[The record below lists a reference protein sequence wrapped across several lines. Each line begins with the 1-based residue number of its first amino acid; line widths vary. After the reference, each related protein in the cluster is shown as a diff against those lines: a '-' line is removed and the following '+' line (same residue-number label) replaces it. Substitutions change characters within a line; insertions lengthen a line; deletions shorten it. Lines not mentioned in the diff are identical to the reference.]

1 MQSRNVNLQRENNLK
16 ITETNLTIMMEFIL
30 LGFSD
35 IPQFHWF
42 LFGGFLVI
50 YLIILLGNGIIILIT
65 KVDATLQNPMYFFIS
80 NFSFL
85 EICYVSVTL
94 TRMLMELWTQ
104 KRNNSFFTYTIQMCF
119 FLMLESHNVSFWL

>member
-1 MQSRNVNLQRENNLK
+1 MQSRNVNPQRENNLK
-16 ITETNLTIMMEFIL
+16 ITETNLTIMMEFVL
-30 LGFSD
+30 LDFAD
-35 IPQFHWF
+35 IPQFHWSVF
-42 LFGGFLVI
+42 RVFLVI
-50 YLIILLGNGIIILIT
+50 YFIILWENSIIILIT
-65 KVDATLQNPMYFFIS
+65 NVDATLQTPMYFFLS